1 MFSFNHVTSITVT
14 ADEYAKLSPE
24 QQAKCELKS
33 DKKSYYMRIGTTMSL
48 PDDNES
54 DIEGLVEFVET
65 LPGGDVEMTFGDK
78 KITYPTWFKYLVV
91 GWKLEVNQ
99 NVQAD
104 YRSGSK
110 TEQRAATISWYCTG
124 SPERTQ
130 EFMQKAIAASTP
142 TLAKAKDAWLDALTV
157 ERLAGKVL

>member
-1 MFSFNHVTSITVT
+1 MFSFNHVTSITVS
-14 ADEYAKLSPE
+14 ADEFAKLSPE

-33 DKKSYYMRIGTTMSL
+33 DKKSYYLKIGTTIQLPSDGSELENTCDDMS
-48 PDDNES
+48 D
-54 DIEGLVEFVET
+54 LVECKYNET
-65 LPGGDVEMTFGDK
+65 TVS
-78 KITYPTWFKYLVV
+78 YPVWFKHLVT
-91 GWKLEVNQ
+91 GWKLDINQ
-99 NVQAD
+99 QVQAD

-124 SPERTQ
+124 SAERTQ